1 MDFKKEINKTRKFQ
15 SRQSIKI
22 NAPIEVVWEYN
33 QDLSKISEFHPR
45 VTHVDLLTND
55 KFRKAGA
62 TYKCY
67 LKNGKHNCTERD
79 IEVVPMN
86 KIVTS
91 LPEDTMGLSKIL
103 KNYIVETNFK
113 KIDDESTEME
123 FIHFYNTPGII
134 RHLLNFIIKPKISK
148 EAQKTLQA
156 IKSNIEKSFTTD
168 NKQNYES

>member
-1 MDFKKEINKTRKFQ
+1 LKKEFNMTKKFQ

-22 NAPIEVVWEYN
+22 IAPLETVWKYN
-33 QDLSKISEFHPR
+33 QDLSKIAEFHPR

-55 KFRKAGA
+55 KYRTEGA

-91 LPEDTMGLSKIL
+91 LPEDSMGLSRIL
-103 KNYIVETNFK
+103 KDYIVETYFK
-113 KIDDESTEME
+113 KVDNDITEME
-123 FIHFYNTPGII
+123 FNHYYSTPGII
-134 RHLLNFIIKPKISK
+134 RSLLNYIIKPKIAKQSL
-148 EAQKTLQA
+148 QTLRA
-156 IKSNIEKSFTTD
+156 IKINIEKSLTT
-168 NKQNYES
+168 NN